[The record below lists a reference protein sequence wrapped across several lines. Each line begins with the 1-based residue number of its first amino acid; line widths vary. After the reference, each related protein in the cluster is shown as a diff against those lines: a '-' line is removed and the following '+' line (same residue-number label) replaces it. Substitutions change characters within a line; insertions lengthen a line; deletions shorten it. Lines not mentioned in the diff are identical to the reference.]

1 MKYQNIKNLLKKST
15 KLFAQNDESKKIE
28 SQKTPI
34 VKNVLKTGHTLE
46 TVIFAFGFNL
56 RKRAF
61 LEKYNATQKFVF
73 IPTSTPDSELDN
85 IKQQISSCPQSVV
98 IWAWG
103 MRLPAKISSFARR
116 QSIKIQYIDEGFI
129 SSDCAG
135 EDKIFPYSL
144 CIDGSANHY
153 ECGKTSDLE
162 KLLSSYDFD
171 MDPELANRSKAFRE
185 KLIDSNVGKHKSI
198 PDDKPQSKYG
208 KKNKKRVLVI
218 GQLENDVSIKHGSG
232 KVKTNAELLALAC
245 HENPDAQIIYK
256 APIHGAI
263 NKSVDN
269 DKLEKL
275 LKACLVINENLPN
288 SALFDNVD
296 HVYDIVSI
304 SGFEALIRG
313 IKVTT
318 LGSPFYAGWGLTD
331 DRQPNLRRSRKLTI
345 DQLVAGAYLLYPRY
359 YHPQTGRACTPEQA
373 VDALIA
379 EHHQAVKKKAEQVAM
394 AKNKPGNVK
403 SVPKKSTDETKAIAA
418 SPDNKN
424 SEKPASSL
432 NAEKAVATP
441 VTPAKKETTAVNIPD
456 WFNPYTG
463 RELKSAIADNK
474 KIYLYIPWIAE
485 HTESLIDK
493 INKTDD
499 YVLLPFDMVSGI
511 RDNEIRRQ
519 VSRFARENPALYRQM
534 IVRRLAPLRN
544 QICGVVFTFDWA
556 AAMRIISS
564 VCMELDIPR
573 ILVPHESVFVD
584 RSKYYWDITGQAS
597 LPAADV
603 MLGWGSLQ
611 REIFS
616 ERGYP
621 EQRMHV
627 VGAPKFDTYK
637 NYQSYLTRE
646 QFCRLHGL
654 DPDKKI
660 ILFAAQ
666 PLDSQL
672 DQAMAR
678 ASQREAIKDLIT
690 YTAEHDLQL
699 LIRTP
704 PSKDVIIN
712 MALRQLID
720 KYTHVAIDNA
730 LCYMV
735 TAEETLYHCDVIT
748 SINSTMLFE
757 GLLLGKPAISMKYV
771 EFDQIWQ
778 KVGIPAVRSYNELQ
792 QLLNEISANN
802 WVQSGIDFSWA
813 SSAFGIGEFDGQ
825 AATRISAY
833 LSEFAVQPPA
843 EFSQNKPLT
852 RLFNGE
858 TVDVVGI
865 PSAAKTLETIQRY
878 LKSLLGARTI
888 VPTQGEIENSTI
900 CSVDIFFQWGITPNP
915 HKQQQAK
922 LAKSLGKPVVIIED
936 GFIRSLDIGLSG
948 ESGLSIM
955 LDDITAYYDATK
967 ISRLSRLLQDGR
979 ALSNSEL
986 DRSLAAI
993 EKIVATKVSK
1003 YNHAPAIAVKIG
1015 TPGRRKILLIDQ
1027 RFGDQSVSSG
1037 LADEHTFNRMLLDAI
1052 NNNPDCDIIIKQHP
1066 DAIKGGKSSYY
1077 SNERLAFTQ
1086 HMDHIYLVNYD
1097 INPYSLLELVDEVYV
1112 ATSGMGFEALMAGKK
1127 VHCYGMPFYAGWGL
1141 TEDQITLPSR
1151 TRNRSLPEVFY
1162 FAYIELSRYFDPDQ
1176 NCVVG
1181 VEGIVDYI
1189 SKHRG
1194 W

>member
-1 MKYQNIKNLLKKST
+1 MTYQNIKNLLKKTT
-15 KLFAQNDESKKIE
+15 KFFAQNDERKKVE
-28 SQKTPI
+28 SQKSPI
-34 VKNVLKTGHTLE
+34 VKNVLKAEHPLDA
-46 TVIFAFGFNL
+46 VIFAFGFNL

-85 IKQQISSCPQSVV
+85 IKQQISSCPQPVV

-103 MRLPAKISSFARR
+103 MRLPTKIASFARR
-116 QSIKIQYIDEGFI
+116 QSIKVQYIDEGFI
-129 SSDCAG
+129 GSDCAG
-135 EDKIFPYSL
+135 EDKVFPYSL

-153 ECGKTSDLE
+153 ECGKASDLE

-171 MDPELANRSKAFRE
+171 MDLELANRSKAFRE
-185 KLIDSNVGKHKSI
+185 KLIVSNIGKHKSI
-198 PDDKPQSKYG
+198 PDDKQQSNYG

-218 GQLENDVSIKHGSG
+218 GQLENDVSIKHGAE

-245 HENPDAQIIYK
+245 HENPEAQIIYK
-256 APIHGAI
+256 APIHGAM
-263 NKSVDN
+263 NKNPDN
-269 DKLEKL
+269 DKLEQL
-275 LKACLVINENLPN
+275 LKTCLVINAELPN

-296 HVYDIVSI
+296 HVYDIASV
-304 SGFEALIRG
+304 SGFEALLRG

-318 LGSPFYAGWGLTD
+318 LGCPFYSGWGLTD
-331 DRQPNLRRSRKLTI
+331 DRQPNSRRSRKLTI
-345 DQLVAGAYLLYPRY
+345 DQLVAGAYLLYLRY

-373 VDALIA
+373 VDAFIT
-379 EHHQAVKKKAEQVAM
+379 EHNQALKKKAEQDAM
-394 AKNKPGNVK
+394 PKNQPVNIK
-403 SVPKKSTDETKAIAA
+403 SAPKKSPDATKTIVA
-418 SPDNKN
+418 N
-424 SEKPASSL
+424 SDSNNGEKPASSL
-432 NAEKAVATP
+432 NVEQKALATP
-441 VTPAKKETTAVNIPD
+441 VTPAKKDTTVVNIPD

-511 RDNEIRRQ
+511 RNNEIRIQ
-519 VSRFARENPALYRQM
+519 VSRFARDNPALYRQM

-603 MLGWGSLQ
+603 MLGWGNLQ

-616 ERGYP
+616 ERGYS

-690 YTAEHDLQL
+690 YTAEHNLQL

-712 MALRQLID
+712 AVLRTLMD
-720 KYTHVAIDNA
+720 THAHVAVDNA

-757 GLLLGKPAISMKYV
+757 GLLLGKPAISMKYI

-792 QLLNEISANN
+792 QLLNEIPDYHHASAP
-802 WVQSGIDFSWA
+802 
-813 SSAFGIGEFDGQ
+813 
-825 AATRISAY
+825 R
-833 LSEFAVQPPA
+833 
-843 EFSQNKPLT
+843 
-852 RLFNGE
+852 
-858 TVDVVGI
+858 
-865 PSAAKTLETIQRY
+865 
-878 LKSLLGARTI
+878 
-888 VPTQGEIENSTI
+888 
-900 CSVDIFFQWGITPNP
+900 
-915 HKQQQAK
+915 
-922 LAKSLGKPVVIIED
+922 
-936 GFIRSLDIGLSG
+936 
-948 ESGLSIM
+948 
-955 LDDITAYYDATK
+955 
-967 ISRLSRLLQDGR
+967 
-979 ALSNSEL
+979 
-986 DRSLAAI
+986 
-993 EKIVATKVSK
+993 
-1003 YNHAPAIAVKIG
+1003 
-1015 TPGRRKILLIDQ
+1015 
-1027 RFGDQSVSSG
+1027 
-1037 LADEHTFNRMLLDAI
+1037 
-1052 NNNPDCDIIIKQHP
+1052 
-1066 DAIKGGKSSYY
+1066 
-1077 SNERLAFTQ
+1077 
-1086 HMDHIYLVNYD
+1086 
-1097 INPYSLLELVDEVYV
+1097 
-1112 ATSGMGFEALMAGKK
+1112 
-1127 VHCYGMPFYAGWGL
+1127 
-1141 TEDQITLPSR
+1141 
-1151 TRNRSLPEVFY
+1151 
-1162 FAYIELSRYFDPDQ
+1162 
-1176 NCVVG
+1176 
-1181 VEGIVDYI
+1181 DYT
-1189 SKHRG
+1189 
-1194 W
+1194 